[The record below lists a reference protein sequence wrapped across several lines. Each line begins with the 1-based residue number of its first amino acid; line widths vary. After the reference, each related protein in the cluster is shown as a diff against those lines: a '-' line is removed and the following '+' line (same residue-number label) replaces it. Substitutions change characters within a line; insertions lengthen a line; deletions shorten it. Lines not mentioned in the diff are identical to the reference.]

1 MRRVD
6 ARRVKIHRS
15 YTIEEVVRCL
25 GVHKNT
31 VRRWLKSGLPA
42 IDARRPTL
50 IHGAALRSYLE
61 DLRRARRQPCRQGEL
76 FCFRCRHPRA
86 PAGGMLDYLPFSS
99 IFGNLRGICGTC
111 DSLIH
116 RRVALSKISD
126 VAGNSDVAFPQ
137 GQKPLG
143 DSNAPSLNGDFQGP
157 RHNLEDKQR

>member
-25 GVHKNT
+25 GVHKHT
-31 VRRWLKSGLPA
+31 VRRWLKAGLPA

-61 DLRRARRQPCRQGEL
+61 DSRRARRQPCGQGEL

-86 PAGGMLDYLPFSS
+86 PAGGILDYLPISSISGIRSRMNAVSIFSS
-99 IFGNLRGICGTC
+99 ASRCWLPYRG
-111 DSLIH
+111 
-116 RRVALSKISD
+116 AW
-126 VAGNSDVAFPQ
+126 AG
-137 GQKPLG
+137 
-143 DSNAPSLNGDFQGP
+143 
-157 RHNLEDKQR
+157 